1 MLDLEMYWNIEF
13 QEGNVQDL
21 VVEAKHLQDFQNKN
35 MSKFNIELSSVPDRE
50 NLVAEIWYEKKMV
63 AEVNKET
70 EKFVIEFYL
79 DEKNSFMLD
88 EFLEVLE
95 NAKRRILER

>member
-1 MLDLEMYWNIEF
+1 MLKRV
-13 QEGNVQDL
+13 G
-21 VVEAKHLQDFQNKN
+21 LQLGFRTD
-35 MSKFNIELSSVPDRE
+35 PE

-70 EKFVIEFYL
+70 EKFVIEFCL
-79 DEKNSFMLD
+79 DEKISFMLD

>member
-1 MLDLEMYWNIEF
+1 
-13 QEGNVQDL
+13 
-21 VVEAKHLQDFQNKN
+21 

-50 NLVAEIWYEKKMV
+50 NLVAEIWYENKMV

-70 EKFVIEFYL
+70 EKFVIEFCL
-79 DEKNSFMLD
+79 DEKFSFMLD

>member
-1 MLDLEMYWNIEF
+1 
-13 QEGNVQDL
+13 
-21 VVEAKHLQDFQNKN
+21 
-35 MSKFNIELSSVPDRE
+35 
-50 NLVAEIWYEKKMV
+50 MV

-70 EKFVIEFYL
+70 EKFVIEFCL
-79 DEKNSFMLD
+79 DEKISFMLD

>member
-1 MLDLEMYWNIEF
+1 
-13 QEGNVQDL
+13 
-21 VVEAKHLQDFQNKN
+21 

-50 NLVAEIWYEKKMV
+50 NLVAEIWYENKMV
-63 AEVNKET
+63 AEVNKEI
-70 EKFVIEFYL
+70 EKFVIEFCL
-79 DEKNSFMLD
+79 DENKSFMLD

>member
-1 MLDLEMYWNIEF
+1 
-13 QEGNVQDL
+13 
-21 VVEAKHLQDFQNKN
+21 

-50 NLVAEIWYEKKMV
+50 NLVAEILYEKKMV
-63 AEVNKET
+63 AEVNKEI

-79 DEKNSFMLD
+79 DEKISFMLD
-88 EFLEVLE
+88 EFFEVLE

>member
-1 MLDLEMYWNIEF
+1 
-13 QEGNVQDL
+13 
-21 VVEAKHLQDFQNKN
+21 
-35 MSKFNIELSSVPDRE
+35 MSKFNVELSSVPDRE

-63 AEVNKET
+63 AEVNNET
-70 EKFVIEFYL
+70 ENFVIEFCL
-79 DEKNSFMLD
+79 VEKKSFMLD

>member
-1 MLDLEMYWNIEF
+1 VLKRV
-13 QEGNVQDL
+13 G
-21 VVEAKHLQDFQNKN
+21 LQLGFRTD
-35 MSKFNIELSSVPDRE
+35 PE

-70 EKFVIEFYL
+70 EKFVIEFCL
-79 DEKNSFMLD
+79 DEKISFMLD

>member
-1 MLDLEMYWNIEF
+1 
-13 QEGNVQDL
+13 
-21 VVEAKHLQDFQNKN
+21 

-50 NLVAEIWYEKKMV
+50 NLVAEIWYENKMV
-63 AEVNKET
+63 AEVNKEI
-70 EKFVIEFYL
+70 EKFVIEFCL
-79 DEKNSFMLD
+79 DEKKSFMLD

>member
-1 MLDLEMYWNIEF
+1 
-13 QEGNVQDL
+13 
-21 VVEAKHLQDFQNKN
+21 

-50 NLVAEIWYEKKMV
+50 KLVAKIWYEKKMV

-70 EKFVIEFYL
+70 EKFVIELCL
-79 DEKNSFMLD
+79 DENKSFMLD

>member
-1 MLDLEMYWNIEF
+1 
-13 QEGNVQDL
+13 
-21 VVEAKHLQDFQNKN
+21 
-35 MSKFNIELSSVPDRE
+35 
-50 NLVAEIWYEKKMV
+50 MV

-70 EKFVIEFYL
+70 EKFVIEFCL
-79 DEKNSFMLD
+79 DEKKSFMLD